1 MPGRFR
7 HYGHVLRV
15 AVLFAIGVGGF
26 LVVRHVLVPSDFG
39 RFGFYRAGALNDVK
53 AKPIGYAGRAA
64 CEECHAGTYDPPDD
78 AKKPAADTVI
88 TTAGL
93 SWPVDKDVD
102 NKHALLNC
110 ESCHGP
116 LALHANDP
124 EKTVRKVGNDHLCLT
139 CHREMPGR
147 PKSQPQVIAGDH
159 GDNDPCISCHKP
171 HRPKTDE

>member
-53 AKPIGYAGRAA
+53 AKPIAYAGCAA
-64 CEECHAGTYDPPDD
+64 CEESHAGTYDPPDD

-102 NKHALLNC
+102 NKHALLN
-110 ESCHGP
+110 
-116 LALHANDP
+116 
-124 EKTVRKVGNDHLCLT
+124 
-139 CHREMPGR
+139 
-147 PKSQPQVIAGDH
+147 
-159 GDNDPCISCHKP
+159 
-171 HRPKTDE
+171 